1 MVRATSVFTPTDI
14 PTFTYVER
22 RNRNYENDL
31 RRAFDIPKM
40 IVSVSGPSKS
50 GKTTL
55 IRKVVTQ
62 DNLIHIYGANVKA
75 PDDLWT
81 NVLAWMGGP
90 IETTET
96 SGSKSGGT
104 LSVAA
109 GGEVGI
115 PLVAKGQGTAQ
126 GAATHESNSSVS
138 KKIAISLLDQ
148 IVKEI
153 GNSDF
158 VIFIDDFHYIERS
171 VREEIGKQIKAAAE
185 LGVRICTASVPHR
198 ADDVVRSNTELRGR
212 VTAIDMAYWSV
223 EELEEIAYRG
233 FRELNVDLA
242 PKLLR
247 ALASEAFGSPQLMQA
262 ISLNFCFEMN
272 IGEKLET
279 HIRLDETETTI
290 RKVLERTSTTTDF
303 STMLTALHAGPKQRG
318 TERKRFEFADNT
330 TGDVYRCVLLAIK
343 EDPPALSLSYEQIL
357 NRAAKICK
365 GDTPVGSSISESLKQ
380 MDGLAKVV
388 QTASVIEW
396 DENVL
401 DIVEPYFLFFCAALH
416 LSRSLP
422 TPHKPALATALLH
435 SQT

>member
-1 MVRATSVFTPTDI
+1 MVRATSVFTPTDV

-22 RNRNYENDL
+22 KDRNYESDL
-31 RRAFDIPKM
+31 RRAFEIPKM

-62 DNLIHIYGANVKA
+62 DNLIHIYGANVKQ

-81 NVLAWMGGP
+81 GVLAWMGGP

-96 SGSKSGGT
+96 SGSKTGGT
-104 LSVAA
+104 VTVSA
-109 GGEVGI
+109 GGEIGI

-126 GAATHESNSSVS
+126 GAANHEASTSVS

-153 GNSDF
+153 ANSDF
-158 VIFIDDFHYIERS
+158 MVFIDDFHYIERS
-171 VREEIGKQIKAAAE
+171 VREEIGRQIKAAAE

-212 VTAIDMAYWSV
+212 VTAIDMAYWSIR
-223 EELEEIAYRG
+223 ELEEIAYRG

-242 PKLLR
+242 PKLLS
-247 ALASEAFGSPQLMQA
+247 ALAAESFGSPQLMQA

-272 IGEKLET
+272 IGEQLET
-279 HIRLDETETTI
+279 HVRLDENEGTI

-303 STMLTALHAGPKQRG
+303 STMLAALHAGPKQRG
-318 TERKRFEFADNT
+318 TERKQFQFKDGT
-330 TGDVYRCVLLAIK
+330 IGDVYRCVLLTIK
-343 EDPPALSLSYEQIL
+343 EDSPALSLTYEQIL
-357 NRAAKICK
+357 IRAASVCQ
-365 GDTPVGSSISESLKQ
+365 GDSPVGSSLSESLKQ
-380 MDGLAKVV
+380 MDGLAKLV
-388 QTASVIEW
+388 QAAPVIEW

-401 DIVEPYFLFFCAALH
+401 DIVEPYFLFFLRCSPFIMQLA
-416 LSRSLP
+416 SR
-422 TPHKPALATALLH
+422 AR
-435 SQT
+435 